1 MISLKRYRQLFS
13 VPHVAPAVLASVLGR
28 IPMSITGLAILLFV
42 QSKSGSFALAGG
54 VSALYVLGLA
64 VLAPLLGRLIDRV
77 GPKRVLSASAAI
89 YPAALIA
96 LVLLVYR
103 SAPSYWIAVCAAVA
117 GAAMPPITVCMRAL
131 YPQLLQEDRLL
142 QAAYSLDSALIEMI
156 FILGPNLVAAFVA
169 IHYTQGALLFAAV
182 CAPLGSLVFLNSQ
195 AIRRWTLHAV
205 DPQRS
210 LLGPLQD
217 TRLLVLFTATFLYA
231 AAFGLFEVGVTGF
244 ATHKGAPAAAGVILG
259 LASVGSA
266 LGVLIYGSRDWAL
279 PVTKQFL
286 RALAAMAA
294 GILLVVPVDNLYG
307 FTVVAI
313 IGCAP
318 MSVVL
323 AATSTLIS
331 KLAQRA
337 MLAESFTWMATCLLA
352 GISAGI
358 AAGGVL
364 VEHFSATPVFLAA
377 AAVTGLAGI
386 IAALKLSARS
396 FQPVSGET

>member
-1 MISLKRYRQLFS
+1 MISLQHYKLLFRA
-13 VPHVAPAVLASVLGR
+13 PNVAPAVLASVIGR
-28 IPMSITGLAILLFV
+28 IPMSITGLAILLLV
-42 QSKSGSFALAGG
+42 QSKAGSFALAGV

-64 VLAPLLGRLIDRV
+64 VLAPFLGRLIDRV
-77 GPKRVLSASAAI
+77 GPKPVLSMSAVM

-96 LVLLVYR
+96 LVLLVTQ
-103 SAPSYWIAVCAAVA
+103 SAQSFWIATCAAVA

-131 YPQLLQEDRLL
+131 YPQLLKEDKLL
-142 QAAYSLDSALIEMI
+142 QTAYSLDSALIEMI

-169 IHYTQGALLFAAV
+169 MHYTQGAMLFAAA
-182 CAPLGSLVFLNSQ
+182 CAPLGSFVFLRSP
-195 AIRRWTLHAV
+195 AIKRWKLHAA
-205 DPQRS
+205 DPRRS
-210 LLGPLQD
+210 LLGPLHD
-217 TRLLVLFTATFLYA
+217 PRLLAIFIATALYS

-244 ATHKGAPAAAGVILG
+244 ATHRGAPAAAGVILG

-266 LGVLIYGSRDWAL
+266 LGVLMYGSRDWVL

-286 RALAAMAA
+286 LALAAMAA
-294 GILLVVPVDNLYG
+294 GILLVVPVSNLYG

-331 KLAQRA
+331 KMASRA

-358 AAGGVL
+358 AAGGIL

-377 AAVTGLAGI
+377 AAVTGIAGM

-396 FQPVSGET
+396 LQPVSGET

>member
-1 MISLKRYRQLFS
+1 
-13 VPHVAPAVLASVLGR
+13 
-28 IPMSITGLAILLFV
+28 
-42 QSKSGSFALAGG
+42 
-54 VSALYVLGLA
+54 
-64 VLAPLLGRLIDRV
+64 
-77 GPKRVLSASAAI
+77 
-89 YPAALIA
+89 LIA
-96 LVLLVYR
+96 LVLLVSQ
-103 SAPSYWIAVCAAVA
+103 SAPSYWIAVCATLA

-142 QAAYSLDSALIEMI
+142 QTAYSLDSALIEMI
-156 FILGPNLVAAFVA
+156 FILGPNLVAFFVA
-169 IHYTQGALLFAAV
+169 VHYTQGALLFAAV
-182 CAPLGSLVFLNSQ
+182 CAPLGSLVFLKSQ
-195 AIRRWTLHAV
+195 AIKRWTLHAV
-205 DPQRS
+205 ESPRS
-210 LLGPLQD
+210 LLGPLHD
-217 TRLLVLFTATFLYA
+217 SRLLVLFTATFLYA

-266 LGVLIYGSRDWAL
+266 LGVLIYGSRDWVF

-286 RALAAMAA
+286 LALAAMAA

-352 GISAGI
+352 GISVGI
-358 AAGGVL
+358 AAGGIL

-396 FQPVSGET
+396 LQPVSGET